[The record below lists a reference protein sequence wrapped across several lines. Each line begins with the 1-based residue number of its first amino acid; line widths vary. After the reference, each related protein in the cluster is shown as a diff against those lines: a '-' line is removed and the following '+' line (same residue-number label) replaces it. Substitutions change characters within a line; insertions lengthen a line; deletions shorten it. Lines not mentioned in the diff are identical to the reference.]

1 MLHSSSIPQGL
12 NLFNNVRWEGKLK
25 VNFIKMIKSNLREN
39 VKLYNLVFAKSFQRM
54 FCKSEGI
61 FINYP
66 KSDIFIGYSR
76 KE

>member
-39 VKLYNLVFAKSFQRM
+39 VKLYNQGCAKSFQGM
-54 FCKSEGI
+54 FSKSEGI

-66 KSDIFIGYSR
+66 KPDIFIGYSR